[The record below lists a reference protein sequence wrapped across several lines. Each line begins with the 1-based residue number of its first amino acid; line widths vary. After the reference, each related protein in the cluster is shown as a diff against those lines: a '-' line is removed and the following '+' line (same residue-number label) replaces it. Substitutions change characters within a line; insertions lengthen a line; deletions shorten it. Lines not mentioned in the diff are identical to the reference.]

1 MLAPLTS
8 TIEAAYS
15 WVWRL
20 VGGDAGLLFYGA
32 LHAWGLLVFVAV
44 GGAYLC
50 LDLSGPPRWAAR
62 FKVQHGANEPLDR
75 AKLARALQQIA
86 FNQLIVAW
94 AFAFA
99 LAHALRWRGNP
110 VLPEHIYWGPRLLWD
125 LACIVVLEEI
135 GFYYSHRLAH
145 ENKFLYKNV
154 HKRHHEWTAPIAI
167 TAVYAHPLEHIM
179 SNLLPI
185 ALGPFVSG
193 CHAWI
198 VFLWVGLAIATTLT
212 SHSGYHFPLLGSP
225 QQHDLH
231 HKLFSVNY
239 GVMGWL
245 DALHGTDDK
254 FRGTVHQQRHKI
266 FLSTTPIDVQI
277 PNRAEST
284 SAAAPAAASK
294 QHQG

>member
-1 MLAPLTS
+1 MIGQVTS
-8 TIEAAYS
+8 IVEGCYG
-15 WVWRL
+15 WVWRHS
-20 VGGDAGLLFYGA
+20 GYDAGLLFYGA
-32 LHAWGLLVFVAV
+32 LHVWGLVVFTVV

-50 LDLSGPPRWAAR
+50 LDLSGPPRWASR

-75 AKLARALQQIA
+75 AKLLRAVQQIA
-86 FNQLIVAW
+86 FNQLVVAW
-94 AFAFA
+94 VFA
-99 LAHALRWRGNP
+99 LVLSKLVRLRGNP
-110 VLPEHIYWGPRLLWD
+110 VLPSEIYWGPRLLWD
-125 LACIVVLEEI
+125 VACIVVFEEI

-167 TAVYAHPLEHIM
+167 TAVYAHPVEHIM
-179 SNLLPI
+179 SNLTPI
-185 ALGPFVSG
+185 ALGPLVSG
-193 CHAWI
+193 CHAWLI
-198 VFLWVGLAIATTLT
+198 FVWVGVAIATTLT

-254 FRGTVHQQRHKI
+254 FRGTVHQQRHKVY
-266 FLSTTPIDVQI
+266 LSLTPIDVQI
-277 PNRAEST
+277 PEK
-284 SAAAPAAASK
+284 PGSK
-294 QHQG
+294 SQ